1 MNRRQLLSLLGVSPA
16 ILAASPA
23 EARGKKHKN
32 DFDNG
37 GDAAK
42 FLALSP
48 KGTPPPVQRF
58 SMAPRLNTIQGKTI
72 YLVDT
77 GFLGADQLLQQIQL
91 WFQKNQ
97 PDVKTVLRKKA
108 GTYPEE
114 RSQALGGDQGQR
126 QRDHHGHRPLKRL
139 HSSDR
144 RSLRN
149 DGKDGNPERAAHHAR
164 LRGSREVDCRA
175 ARHAHAANRLH
186 RSSDLGQNTR

>member
-23 EARGKKHKN
+23 EAGGKKHKN
-32 DFDNG
+32 DGEAG
-37 GDAAK
+37 GDDAK
-42 FLALSP
+42 FLAFSP

-77 GFLGADQLLQQIQL
+77 GFLGADQLLQQIAR
-91 WFQKNQ
+91 WFQQNQ

-114 RSQALGGDQGQR
+114 DPKLWAEIKANGNATIMAI
-126 QRDHHGHRPLKRL
+126 GH
-139 HSSDR
+139 
-144 RSLRN
+144 
-149 DGKDGNPERAAHHAR
+149 
-164 LRGSREVDCRA
+164 
-175 ARHAHAANRLH
+175 
-186 RSSDLGQNTR
+186 

>member
-23 EARGKKHKN
+23 EAREKKHKN
-32 DFDNG
+32 VAGNG
-37 GDAAK
+37 GDDAK
-42 FLALSP
+42 FIALSP

-58 SMAPRLNTIQGKTI
+58 SMAPRLSTIQGKTI

-77 GFLGADQLLQQIQL
+77 GFLGADQLLQQVAA

-114 RSQALGGDQGQR
+114 DPKLWAEIKANGNATIMAI
-126 QRDHHGHRPLKRL
+126 GH
-139 HSSDR
+139 
-144 RSLRN
+144 
-149 DGKDGNPERAAHHAR
+149 
-164 LRGSREVDCRA
+164 
-175 ARHAHAANRLH
+175 
-186 RSSDLGQNTR
+186 

>member
-16 ILAASPA
+16 ILAASPV

-32 DFDNG
+32 DAENRD
-37 GDAAK
+37 DTK

-77 GFLGADQLLQQIQL
+77 GFLGADQLLQQIAV
-91 WFQKNQ
+91 WFQKNE

-114 RSQALGGDQGQR
+114 DPKLWAEIKANGNATIMAI
-126 QRDHHGHRPLKRL
+126 GH
-139 HSSDR
+139 
-144 RSLRN
+144 
-149 DGKDGNPERAAHHAR
+149 
-164 LRGSREVDCRA
+164 
-175 ARHAHAANRLH
+175 
-186 RSSDLGQNTR
+186 

>member
-16 ILAASPA
+16 ILAASPV

-32 DFDNG
+32 DGEHG
-37 GDAAK
+37 GDDAK

-58 SMAPRLNTIQGKTI
+58 SMAPRLNAIQGKTI

-114 RSQALGGDQGQR
+114 DPKLWAEIKANGNATIMAI
-126 QRDHHGHRPLKRL
+126 GH
-139 HSSDR
+139 
-144 RSLRN
+144 
-149 DGKDGNPERAAHHAR
+149 
-164 LRGSREVDCRA
+164 
-175 ARHAHAANRLH
+175 
-186 RSSDLGQNTR
+186 